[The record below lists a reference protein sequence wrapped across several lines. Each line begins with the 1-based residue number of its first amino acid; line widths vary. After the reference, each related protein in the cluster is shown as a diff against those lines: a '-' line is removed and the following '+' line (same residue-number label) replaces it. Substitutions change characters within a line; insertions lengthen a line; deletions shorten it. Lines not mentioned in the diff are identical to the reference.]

1 MVHNDPDWSVL
12 PSRPDSGSACLGPTF
27 ITLPIFLLRRLLVPF
42 QGFRFSYWAFVFAD
56 VEQTLRAAGVSG
68 LRPNAPEGFIFP
80 KRVGERMTGAAC
92 HTEPQHRP
100 QIMGWFF
107 LGSSRE
113 LVDSTTPYKH
123 QWTSPQCSAREACN
137 SQHESCRET
146 PSAPCQDLRSQ
157 RMNSVQAEP

>member
-1 MVHNDPDWSVL
+1 M
-12 PSRPDSGSACLGPTF
+12 SGTYFHYSSY
-27 ITLPIFLLRRLLVPF
+27 LLATKATCTF

-123 QWTSPQCSAREACN
+123 QGTSPQCSAREACN

-157 RMNSVQAEP
+157 RMNSVQAEPYGIYAVSASVTSH